1 MDDVILYDRDPHYVP
16 RVAAVH
22 DMCGYGNCS
31 LTAAIPILSAAGCDV
46 CPVPTALFSA
56 HTRYSVFTFHDT
68 TEILDGYL
76 DAWRKENVDLNGVYS
91 GFLGSAEQVA
101 IIKRLYSQYPHAL
114 RLVDPVMGDGG
125 EIYATYT
132 PELCKA
138 MGTLVDG
145 ADVLMP
151 NLTEAS
157 ILTKRTYPG
166 RDLSDAEVNDMIDAL
181 LDLGAKNVVL
191 KGIDHDDGTIRNYVA
206 SADSGASGK
215 QELAHIKLPFM
226 THGTGDAFASALCG
240 ALMAGRPLAE
250 SAHIA
255 GEFVRHAMKNTQY
268 QPHHDERGVSF
279 ELNLDEL
286 TQLVRH

>member
-1 MDDVILYDRDPHYVP
+1 MSDEILYDRDPRYIP

-22 DMCGYGNCS
+22 DMCGYGKCS

-56 HTRYSVFTFHDT
+56 HTRYEVFTFHDT

-76 DAWRKENVDLNGVYS
+76 DAWRQENVDLDGVYS
-91 GFLGSAEQVA
+91 GFLGSADQVA
-101 IIKRLYSQYPHAL
+101 IIKRLYAEYPHAL

-132 PELCKA
+132 PELCRA

-145 ADVLMP
+145 ADALMP

-157 ILTKRTYPG
+157 ILTGRDYPG
-166 RDLSDAEVNDMIDAL
+166 QDIDDAQ
-181 LDLGAKNVVL
+181 VL
-191 KGIDHDDGTIRNYVA
+191 KGIDRGDGMIRNYVA
-206 SADSGASGK
+206 SASTGVAGK
-215 QELAHIKLPFM
+215 QELAHAKLPFM

-240 ALMAGRPLAE
+240 AVMAGRPLAE
-250 SAHIA
+250 AANIA
-255 GEFVRHAMKNTQY
+255 GEFVRHAMESTQY
-268 QPHHDERGVSF
+268 QPNHEERGVSF

-286 TQLVRH
+286 TALTRR